1 MSPLDLLKLTF
12 FSLRSNLLRSSL
24 TSLGVFMGVAAVTA
38 TLQVRTIS
46 SGIIQKKMT
55 EREAPQM
62 LIYPTWTPDTGSG
75 AEIKAAD
82 IAYLRKK
89 MTGWHAISGSV
100 VVFSFQE
107 ILAGENKAE
116 TDGVAVQ
123 LEFLPTSGRTLLQGR
138 FFSPIDF
145 AKYRPVAVIDQFLAQ
160 SLFPNTSPLQQSV
173 YVDGRVYAVIG
184 VIESKQ
190 SSQSQPKGL
199 ILIPFPVYS
208 AITGAVKF
216 EQIAIRPQEITDL
229 SKLGE
234 EAKSLLN
241 QRFASNS
248 FDSWSNIDD
257 VQEQQQL
264 LNMVSLSLLAVAA
277 IALLVGGVGIAN
289 ISIASILERT
299 PEIGL
304 RRAIGATKLDI
315 MAQFILEAIFVS
327 LIGGSLAITSVH
339 GVTVIVADKF
349 KLPYEF
355 DRNTAILALSS
366 ALGVGVGASF
376 FPALRASQLDPVK
389 ALRNN

>member
-1 MSPLDLLKLTF
+1 MSPFDLLKLTF
-12 FSLRSNLLRSSL
+12 VSLRSNLLRSGL
-24 TSLGVFMGVAAVTA
+24 TSLGVFMGVAAVSA

-46 SGIIQKKMT
+46 SAIIAQKLL

-62 LIYPTWTPDTGSG
+62 LIYPTWTRDTTSPQ
-75 AEIKAAD
+75 EIKAQD
-82 IAYLRKK
+82 IEYLRQK
-89 MTGWHAISGSV
+89 MTGWRSITGSV
-100 VVFSFQE
+100 TLFSFQE
-107 ILAGENKAE
+107 ILANEETAQ

-123 LEFLPTSGRTLLQGR
+123 LDFLQTSGRALLQGR
-138 FFSPIDF
+138 FFSPLDF

-160 SLFPNTSPLQQSV
+160 SLFPDSSPLHQTV
-173 YVDGRVYAVIG
+173 YVDGRTYTVIG
-184 VIESKQ
+184 VIETKQ

-199 ILIPFPVYS
+199 ILIPFPLYN
-208 AITGAVKF
+208 ALTGKLTF
-216 EQIAIRPQEITDL
+216 EQIAIRPQQIEDL
-229 SKLGE
+229 KLLGE

-241 QRFASNS
+241 QRFGES
-248 FDSWSNIDD
+248 FDSWNNIDD

-264 LNMVSLSLLAVAA
+264 LNMVSLALLAVAA

-304 RRAIGATKLDI
+304 RRAIGATKIDI

-327 LIGGSLAITSVH
+327 LLGGSVAIASVH
-339 GVTVIVADKF
+339 GVTVIIADKF

-355 DRNTAILALSS
+355 DQKTAIFALGS

-376 FPALRASQLDPVK
+376 WPALRASQLDPVK